1 LTSGIWTGIVETGT
15 DRTVEDGA
23 AAAAAAA
30 AVLSFKFLPLCLTFS
45 AVFIVVVDGWT
56 GVVDVKD
63 TGVRAVAGSCQLD
76 GAAAGIEAAVVVFS
90 FGVVTLSFVDA
101 ADFTLAG
108 PAGAATDFKGLR
120 SVRAS

>member
-1 LTSGIWTGIVETGT
+1 MTSGTWTGIVETGT

-30 AVLSFKFLPLCLTFS
+30 AVLSFKFLALCLTLR
-45 AVFIVVVDGWT
+45 AAFIVVVDAGWT
-56 GVVDVKD
+56 GVTD

-76 GAAAGIEAAVVVFS
+76 GTAAGIEAAVVVFS
-90 FGVVTLSFVDA
+90 FGVVTLSFGDA
-101 ADFTLAG
+101 ADFILAG

-120 SVRAS
+120 SVKAS